1 MPSFATTVM
10 MKLVERYFDD
20 IVDLNYFFVSPTD
33 EPNDEF
39 VGVQVQDKILFI
51 ISHHSLIHGWMVAR
65 YYLFYSTG
73 RSFFN
78 VYKSMIDETST
89 LLKDYRKINWYVITH
104 KIELQLFK

>member
-1 MPSFATTVM
+1 M

-51 ISHHSLIHGWMVAR
+51 ISHHSLIHG
-65 YYLFYSTG
+65 
-73 RSFFN
+73 
-78 VYKSMIDETST
+78 
-89 LLKDYRKINWYVITH
+89 
-104 KIELQLFK
+104 

>member
-1 MPSFATTVM
+1 

-33 EPNDEF
+33 ESNDEF

-65 YYLFYSTG
+65 YYLFYLQG
-73 RSFFN
+73 IIFN
-78 VYKSMIDETST
+78 VHKSMMDEISTS
-89 LLKDYRKINWYVITH
+89 LKDYRRPISYYVNTNYM
-104 KIELQLFK
+104 

>member
-1 MPSFATTVM
+1 

-33 EPNDEF
+33 ESNDEF

-65 YYLFYSTG
+65 YYLF
-73 RSFFN
+73 
-78 VYKSMIDETST
+78 
-89 LLKDYRKINWYVITH
+89 H
-104 KIELQLFK
+104 LQGDHFLTFIKVW